1 MPSVDPIVITYG
13 IAAAE
18 YLVLAIVLVAAAVRN
33 HFAHRQFRP
42 AILSLATLSFILS
55 VQNGLRIYSAYLR
68 TTGKMVAY
76 FDFLGSGW
84 WLFTNILATLAGAA
98 LFFTLII
105 AYPASR
111 YSSKHKRDPD
121 EKVGGSD

>member
-42 AILSLATLSFILS
+42 AILSLATLSGVLAL
-55 VQNGLRIYSAYLR
+55 QNLLRIYSAYLR
-68 TTGKMVAY
+68 TAGHMTAY
-76 FDFLGSGW
+76 LDFLKSPW
-84 WLFTNILATLAGAA
+84 WLATNVMATLAGAL

-111 YSSKHKRDPD
+111 YAAKHRHDPD
-121 EKVGGSD
+121 EKAGGTD